1 VTGVTAKSWT
11 VELEED
17 AETGDLMLPL
27 PQELLDIEGWKE
39 GDTLDWVDNKDGS
52 WTIQK
57 IVV

>member
-1 VTGVTAKSWT
+1 MTKSWT
-11 VELEED
+11 IELEED
-17 AETGDLMLPL
+17 PDTGDLLLPL